1 MIIQSSTLDGYGVQ
15 HPQQQPRVGRDS
27 GVQPS
32 IPADHSQTE
41 GPLFRGPVAVCTG
54 QQQTYNGG
62 VSTRLPGGTEDKRAL
77 CLVCPGGQ
85 GPPRGFPSGTTL
97 PREFLRRPARTLPPG
112 IAVGG
117 DVCPAVTVDEP
128 PSGGGASGP
137 LPAPETTPAQACV
150 PCWQDAS
157 ERGKPGVRVTVLRGH
172 HRPLLPD
179 KIHTEHAPSLRPER
193 ASTHAGRLVRGA

>member
-1 MIIQSSTLDGYGVQ
+1 MDGYGVQ
-15 HPQQQPRVGRDS
+15 HPRQQPRVGRDS

-41 GPLFRGPVAVCTG
+41 GPLSGAQRRFALGSSKLTM
-54 QQQTYNGG
+54 
-62 VSTRLPGGTEDKRAL
+62 VSTRPPGGTEDKRAL

-85 GPPRGFPSGTTL
+85 GPPRGFPSGTTP
-97 PREFLRRPARTLPPG
+97 PRKLLQGPARTLPPG

-137 LPAPETTPAQACV
+137 LPAPETTPAQAPSAAPSARV

-157 ERGKPGVRVTVLRGH
+157 ERGKPGVLVTVLRGH

-179 KIHTEHAPSLRPER
+179 KIHAEHAPSLRPER